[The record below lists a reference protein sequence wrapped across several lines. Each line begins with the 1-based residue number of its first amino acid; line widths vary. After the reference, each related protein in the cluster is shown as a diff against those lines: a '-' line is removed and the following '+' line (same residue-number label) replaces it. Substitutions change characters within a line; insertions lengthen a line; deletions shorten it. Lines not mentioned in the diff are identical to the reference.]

1 MSYPK
6 ELFKIAQPQTCCTAK
21 SKDEELEFNKQGY
34 VSRTGL
40 LEVPVVEKPKP
51 KPRKKIKKFVI
62 KD

>member
-6 ELFKIAQPQTCCTAK
+6 ELFKVDQPQTCCTAK

-34 VSRTGL
+34 ISRFGM
-40 LEVPVVEKPKP
+40 LEVPAAEKPA
-51 KPRKKIKKFVI
+51 PRKKIKKFVI